1 MTDPIFTSSVSR
13 RRFVTSLSAFALAQ
27 YAFSTRGL
35 AEAIEHN
42 GRYFAYAGTYTTAR
56 DGSAHGE
63 GIYLFEVNAHT
74 GELGEPKLVS
84 KTPNPTWIAI
94 HPSKKYLYTVNE
106 MGGPEGASQSS
117 VTAFALNSTNGSLTE
132 LNSVS
137 SEGAGPA
144 HMSIDAQGRF
154 AFVAN
159 YAGGT
164 IAVLPIHEN
173 GTLGSAVDVHRDTDH
188 VGSLHAT
195 NAPRG
200 SFAISGHERP
210 HAHMIISDP
219 GNKFVLHTDL
229 AQDRLYV
236 YKFDAATGKLTPADV
251 PFFSL
256 PTGDGPRHFVFHPNG
271 RWLYLIEEEASVV
284 VFFHYDPQTGALS
297 SQQTISALPPGFAGS
312 NMASEIAISSDGR
325 HLYSANRLHDSIAVF
340 SVGSGG
346 RLTYVGEASTM
357 GDYPRHFCLDP
368 SGKFAYACDQRS
380 DCIVSYTVNRQS
392 GMLTFTGKYTAVGS
406 PAILAFLA

>member
-1 MTDPIFTSSVSR
+1 MTDPIFSAPFSR
-13 RRFVTSLSAFALAQ
+13 RRFATSLSAFALVHSALG
-27 YAFSTRGL
+27 TRGN
-35 AEAIEHN
+35 AEPIEHN
-42 GRYFAYAGTYTTAR
+42 GRYFAYAGSYTTAR
-56 DGSAHGE
+56 DGSGHGE

-74 GELGEPKLVS
+74 GELGEPRLAA
-84 KTPNPTWIAI
+84 KTPNPSWLAI
-94 HPSKKYLYTVNE
+94 HPSKKYLYAVNE
-106 MGGPEGASQSS
+106 MVGPEGASQSS
-117 VTAFALNSTNGSLTE
+117 VTAFALNSENGNLME

-144 HMSIDAQGRF
+144 HMSLDAQGRF

-164 IAVLPIHEN
+164 IAVLPVHED
-173 GTLGSAVDVHRDTDH
+173 GTLGSAVDVHRDTDNI
-188 VGSLHAT
+188 GSVHAT

-210 HAHMIISDP
+210 HAHMIVTDP
-219 GNKFVLHTDL
+219 ANKFVLYTDL
-229 AQDRLYV
+229 AQDRIYV
-236 YKFDAATGKLTPADV
+236 NKFDAATGRLTPAAV
-251 PFFSL
+251 PFYSL

-312 NMASEIAISSDGR
+312 SMASEIAISSDGK

-346 RLTYVGEASTM
+346 RLEYLGEASTM

-380 DCIVSYTVNRQS
+380 DCIVSYTVDRES
-392 GMLTFTGKYTAVGS
+392 GMLTFTGRYAAVGS
-406 PAILAFLA
+406 PAMLLFPK